1 MRYDRGR
8 QDRLAGGAAM
18 RRVYGVAF
26 LTTALLAHGLPPWA
40 GAASKYKACGLLT
53 AADLKAVLNV
63 SVDKTQERT

>member
-1 MRYDRGR
+1 
-8 QDRLAGGAAM
+8 M